1 MNDLELQGYLVV
13 KIKYHGPTNTKGSRF
28 SVTIVGDN
36 QNDKFWSELIGW
48 DSVRKYF
55 PKDYELDGLEEDL
68 NLLDRAGLPRPRGY
82 IYNWA
87 GDFEQYL
94 YTKAQFVELSKA
106 KGNSFNQDVV
116 NSYNVELQIKEIE
129 TNKSHVI
136 K

>member
-13 KIKYHGPTNTKGSRF
+13 KIKYHGPTNTKGTRF

-94 YTKAQFVELSKA
+94 YTKPQFVALA
-106 KGNSFNQDVV
+106 KERAKDVNEIGEVHTKIDNQ
-116 NSYNVELQIKEIE
+116 SERILQANID
-129 TNKSHVI
+129 
-136 K
+136 